1 MSNENTPVNPTAAAS
16 ATTGAAPAAASSSTT
31 AGNPAAPAPNDRK
44 RRLVLVGITLAF
56 IAAGIAYAI
65 YYEAVLSK
73 SQDTD
78 NAYVG
83 GNLVTLSSQVA
94 GNVQEI
100 RADET
105 QMVQAGA
112 ELVKLDSADADVA
125 LSQAE
130 ARLGSVVRQQR
141 QRYADVAQYDATVAQ
156 RQLALKDAEDDLA
169 RRKPLAA
176 DHTVSGE
183 DVAHARQTVDNAR
196 AAIAVAQKQADAAK
210 SGIEGVAPAQ
220 HPAVQAA
227 KAGYVQAWLAAR
239 RNSILAPVSGYVAKR
254 SVQVGAHVT
263 PGTPMLSIV
272 PLDQLWVD
280 ANFKE
285 SELRNI
291 RVGQSATIEADM
303 YGSKVTFHGKV
314 LGLSAGTGSAFS
326 LLPAQNASGNWI
338 KVVQR
343 VPVRIALDPKELRE
357 HPLRIGLST
366 TVNVDIRDTGG
377 PMLGA
382 PMPPSA
388 VYSTKSLVQPLSQAG
403 SAADAIIARNLAKSM

>member
-1 MSNENTPVNPTAAAS
+1 MSNETKF
-16 ATTGAAPAAASSSTT
+16 
-31 AGNPAAPAPNDRK
+31 NDQKRK
-44 RRLVLVGITLAF
+44 RVLLGITLLF
-56 IAAGIAYAI
+56 ILAGAAYAG

-73 SQDTD
+73 EQVTD

-105 QMVQAGA
+105 QLVTAGA
-112 ELVKLDSADADVA
+112 PVITLDPADADVA

-130 ARLGSVVRQQR
+130 ARLGAAVRTLR
-141 QRYADVAQYDATVAQ
+141 QRYADVAQYDATVEQ
-156 RQLALKDAEDDLA
+156 RKLTLKTAEDDLA

-183 DVAHARQTVDNAR
+183 DVAHARQAVDNAR
-196 AAIAVAQKQADAAK
+196 AAIAVAQRQADAARA
-210 SGIEGVAPAQ
+210 GIAGVALAQ
-220 HPAVQAA
+220 HPSVQAA
-227 KAGYVQAWLAAR
+227 KADYVQAWLAAR
-239 RNSILAPVSGYVAKR
+239 RNTLLAPVSGYVARR
-254 SVQVGAHVT
+254 SVQVGARVT
-263 PGTPMLSIV
+263 PGTPLLSIV
-272 PLDQLWVD
+272 PLEQLWVD

-291 RVGQSATIEADM
+291 RVGQPAKVEADM
-303 YGSKVTFHGKV
+303 YGGKVTFHGKV
-314 LGLSAGTGSAFS
+314 MGLSAGTGSAFS

-343 VPVRIALDPKELRE
+343 LPVRIALDPAELKQ

-366 TVNVDIRDTGG
+366 TVSVDISKTDG
-377 PMLGA
+377 PVLGA
-382 PMPPSA
+382 TMPQTP
-388 VYSTKSLVQPLSQAG
+388 VYSTTALAQPLPVATK
-403 SAADAIIARNLAKSM
+403 AADAIIARNAN

>member
-16 ATTGAAPAAASSSTT
+16 ATTGAAPAAATSSTT

-130 ARLGSVVRQQR
+130 ARLGNVVRQQR
-141 QRYADVAQYDATVAQ
+141 QRYADVAQYDATVAE
-156 RQLALKDAEDDLA
+156 RQLALKTAEDDLA

-183 DVAHARQTVDNAR
+183 EVDHARQAVDNAR
-196 AAIAVAQKQADAAK
+196 AAIAVASRQADAAQA
-210 SGIEGVAPAQ
+210 GVASVAVAQ

-227 KAGYVQAWLAAR
+227 RADYVQAWLAAR
-239 RNSILAPVSGYVAKR
+239 RNTIVAPVSGYVAKR
-254 SVQVGAHVT
+254 SVQIGARAT
-263 PGTPMLSIV
+263 PGTSLMAIV
-272 PLDQLWVD
+272 PLDQLLVD

-291 RVGQSATIEADM
+291 RVGQSAKIEADM
-303 YGSKVTFHGKV
+303 YGGKVAFHGKV
-314 LGLSAGTGSAFS
+314 VGLSAGTGSAFS